1 MSKTPIEV
9 RVHER
14 GTLSGDQP
22 SEDPNTLARCDLC
35 GAETEAVASLS
46 AGAFACK
53 VCLRE
58 RLEAITVGLFMLKGG
73 AAKGLPWGKIS
84 G

>member
-1 MSKTPIEV
+1 MSKSPIEV
-9 RVHER
+9 RVHQR

-22 SEDPNTLARCDLC
+22 TEDPNTRAQCDLC
-35 GAETEAVASLS
+35 GGEAEAVVSVSL
-46 AGAFACK
+46 GAFACK

-58 RLEAITVGLFMLKGG
+58 RLEAITVGLFMLKGA